1 MNILII
7 STSDTGGGA
16 AIAAFRLMSALKSEG
31 ENVKMVVREKRS
43 DNPDVIPVGNRYK
56 NRWNFY
62 HERGM
67 IFLHNRLSRGNL
79 FDISIANRGVSITEM
94 EEYKKADIIHLH
106 WINQG
111 MLSIREIEKI
121 LKSGKKV
128 VWTLHDMWSFTGI
141 CHHAAG
147 CDHYENGC
155 GHCPYLKTPSHNDL
169 SRNIFRRKESA
180 YHGRKITFVACSN
193 WLKELAKKSPL
204 TLNHHLVSVP
214 NPIDTG
220 IYRPM
225 DRKEIRRKLDLPL
238 DKKIVLFAAVKA
250 ADKRKGTDYL
260 VEAARLMAHRSD
272 DLLFLI
278 AGKLGEEVKQQLP
291 LPARSMGYLSPQQM
305 PELYNASDLFIT
317 PSLQENLPNTIM
329 EAMSCGTPCLGFS
342 IGGIPEMIDHRLN
355 GYVAEY
361 KNARDLAAGLNWI
374 LFKADYEALSIQ
386 ARKKVLEK
394 YAQEKVIQQYRAIY
408 DAEVDCKIQ
417 LHEGEQQ
424 NNR

>member
-7 STSDTGGGA
+7 STTDTGGGA
-16 AIAAFRLMSALKSEG
+16 AIAAYRLMNALKSEG
-31 ENVKMVVREKRS
+31 ENVKMVVCEKLS
-43 DNPDVIPVGNRYK
+43 DNTDVIPVGNRYK

-67 IFLHNRLSRGNL
+67 IFLHNRFSRDNL
-79 FDISIANRGVSITEM
+79 FDISIANTGVSITEM

-111 MLSIREIEKI
+111 MLSIGEIAKI

-147 CDHYENGC
+147 CDHYENLC
-155 GHCPYLKTPSHNDL
+155 GHCPYLKAPSKDDL
-169 SRNIFRRKESA
+169 SRNVFRRKESA
-180 YHGRKITFVACSN
+180 YAGREITFVTCSN
-193 WLKELAKKSPL
+193 WLKELAQKSPL
-204 TLNHHLVSVP
+204 TLNHHLVSIP

-220 IYRPM
+220 TYRPM
-225 DRKEIRRKLDLPL
+225 DRKEIRRKLGLPL

-260 VEAARLMAHRSD
+260 VEAARLMAQRSD

-278 AGKLGEEVKQQLP
+278 VGKRGEEVKQQLS
-291 LPARSMGYLSPQQM
+291 LPAISMGYLSPQQM
-305 PELYNASDLFIT
+305 PELYNAADLFVT

-361 KNARDLAAGLNWI
+361 KNAQDLAAGLSWI
-374 LFKADYEALSIQ
+374 LFKADYEALSVQ
-386 ARKKVLEK
+386 SRKKVLEK

-408 DAEVDCKIQ
+408 DAGVDCKIQ

>member
-1 MNILII
+1 MNNILII

-16 AIAAFRLMSALKSEG
+16 AIAAYRLMSALNSEG
-31 ENVKMVVREKRS
+31 ENVKMVVREKLS

-62 HERGM
+62 HERGV
-67 IFLHNRLSRGNL
+67 IFLHNRLSRDNL
-79 FDISIANRGVSITEM
+79 FDISMANTGTSITEM

-128 VWTLHDMWSFTGI
+128 VWTLHDMWPFTGI

-147 CDHYENGC
+147 CDHYESGC
-155 GHCPYLKTPSHNDL
+155 GHCPYLKAPSKDDL
-169 SRNIFRRKESA
+169 SRTVFRRKESA
-180 YHGRKITFVACSN
+180 YAGGKITFVACSN
-193 WLKELAKKSPL
+193 WLKELAEKSPL
-204 TLNHHLVSVP
+204 TRNHHLVSIP
-214 NPIDTG
+214 NPIDTDA
-220 IYRPM
+220 YRPM
-225 DRKEIRRKLDLPL
+225 DMKEIRGKLGLPL
-238 DKKIVLFAAVKA
+238 DKKIILFAAVKA

-260 VEAARLMAHRSD
+260 VEAAKLMAQRSD

-278 AGKLGEEVKQQLP
+278 AGKRGEEVKQQLS
-291 LPARSMGYLSPQQM
+291 LPARSVGYLSPQQM
-305 PELYNASDLFIT
+305 PELYNASDLFVT

-342 IGGIPEMIDHRLN
+342 IGGIPEMIDHRMN

-361 KNARDLAAGLNWI
+361 KNAQDLAEGLLWT
-374 LFKADYEALSIQ
+374 LFEVDSESFSVQ
-386 ARKKVLEK
+386 ARTKVLEK
-394 YAQEKVIQQYRAIY
+394 YAQQKVVQQYRDIY
-408 DAEVDCKIQ
+408 NERTGC
-417 LHEGEQQ
+417 
-424 NNR
+424 

>member
-1 MNILII
+1 MRP
-7 STSDTGGGA
+7 D
-16 AIAAFRLMSALKSEG
+16 AITRKWL
-31 ENVKMVVREKRS
+31 R
-43 DNPDVIPVGNRYK
+43 
-56 NRWNFY
+56 
-62 HERGM
+62 
-67 IFLHNRLSRGNL
+67 
-79 FDISIANRGVSITEM
+79 
-94 EEYKKADIIHLH
+94 
-106 WINQG
+106 
-111 MLSIREIEKI
+111 
-121 LKSGKKV
+121 
-128 VWTLHDMWSFTGI
+128 
-141 CHHAAG
+141 
-147 CDHYENGC
+147 
-155 GHCPYLKTPSHNDL
+155 HCPYLKPPSHNDL
-169 SRNIFRRKESA
+169 SPTFSAERITYHGENLCRLQQLVKDWPKESA
-180 YHGRKITFVACSN
+180 YLEPS
-193 WLKELAKKSPL
+193 S
-204 TLNHHLVSVP
+204 VSVP

-342 IGGIPEMIDHRLN
+342 IGGIHEMIDHRLN

-374 LFKADYEALSIQ
+374 LFKEPITKRFPSRLAKSAGEICSGESHTTI
-386 ARKKVLEK
+386 
-394 YAQEKVIQQYRAIY
+394 RAIY